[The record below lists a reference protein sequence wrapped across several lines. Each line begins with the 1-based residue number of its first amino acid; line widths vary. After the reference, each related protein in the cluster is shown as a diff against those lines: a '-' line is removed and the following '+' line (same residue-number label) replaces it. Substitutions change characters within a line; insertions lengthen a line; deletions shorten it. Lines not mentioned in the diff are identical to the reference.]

1 MQALESIMSPFRHQ
15 HFSWLHFGHKWFMHF
30 LDEVSFQDLEHIN
43 DFHLLRDTHVALGIM
58 SSCVTHQPSY
68 FTRTMLPSFSFLSFL
83 ANFNNK
89 IMYVCGDIMGLRSW
103 ESI

>member
-1 MQALESIMSPFRHQ
+1 MQALESIMGPFRHQ

-30 LDEVSFQDLEHIN
+30 LDEVSFLDLAHIN
-43 DFHLLRDTHVALGIM
+43 DLYLLRDTHVALGIM
-58 SSCVTHQPSY
+58 FSCVTHRPSY
-68 FTRTMLPSFSFLSFL
+68 FTRIMLPSFS